1 MPPSE
6 PALSRKAIGWALIG
20 QAIWLPLVPIAVHE
34 RWFSQQVEASSGAD
48 RAAGQVQGMAPP
60 LSLRDVVQ
68 GSPSTSPQPNAR
80 PTPPLVLAVPTE
92 HASAS
97 GPAAGPEGVVLRRPA
112 GVPSLQ
118 SAAASAGSPAPSVTP
133 SIRPSPSTTVPA
145 VSGDRRSSVEI
156 SPSQLLGGSLALQD
170 LRAGRQAPILPLLEG
185 ARSLGAGRSAES
197 ERGGSSPPA
206 SRGASIAA
214 PFSGREAS
222 PGRQGGTAQQAD

>member
-48 RAAGQVQGMAPP
+48 RAAGHGQGMAPP

-68 GSPSTSPQPNAR
+68 GSPSTSPQPNAG

-92 HASAS
+92 HAPAS
-97 GPAAGPEGVVLRRPA
+97 VAAAVREGVVLRRPA

-118 SAAASAGSPAPSVTP
+118 SATASAGSPAPSVTP
-133 SIRPSPSTTVPA
+133 STRPSPGTRAPA
-145 VSGDRRSSVEI
+145 VSGPPRSSQQI

-170 LRAGRQAPILPLLEG
+170 LRAGRQAPIPPLLEG

-206 SRGASIAA
+206 SRGTGSAA

-222 PGRQGGTAQQAD
+222 PGRQRGTGQAAD